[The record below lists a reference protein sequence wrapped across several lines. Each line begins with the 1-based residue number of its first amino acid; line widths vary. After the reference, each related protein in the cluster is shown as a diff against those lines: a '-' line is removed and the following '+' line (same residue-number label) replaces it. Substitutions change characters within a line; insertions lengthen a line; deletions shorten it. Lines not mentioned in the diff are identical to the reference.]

1 MFLLFTLPINAAMHP
16 TNNTHHRLLS
26 KWRKSMDLIG
36 PSNMEHHFEDS
47 MNCVSLLPNC
57 PTWIDLGSGAGFPGF
72 ALSAAQPDAQITMV
86 ESRQKRCVFLRAV
99 SREAKT
105 SNITILN
112 TRTDKV
118 TERYHGIISRAY
130 KPPIDYLF
138 DAERLLKPNGY
149 VALMLG
155 QNTIVDLPSQWV
167 CHSKHEYP
175 VSDHKRCLWLLQIR
189 RHS

>member
-1 MFLLFTLPINAAMHP
+1 MHP
-16 TNNTHHRLLS
+16 TNKTHHRLLS

-47 MNCVSLLPNC
+47 INCVSLLPNC
-57 PTWIDLGSGAGFPGF
+57 ATWIDLGSGAGFPGF

-105 SNITILN
+105 NNITILN

-130 KPPIDYLF
+130 KPPIDYLI
-138 DAERLLKPNGY
+138 DAERLLKPKGY
-149 VALMLG
+149 VALLLG
-155 QNTIVDLPSQWV
+155 QSTIVKIPSNWE
-167 CHSKHEYP
+167 CHSKQEYP
-175 VSDHKRCLWLLQIR
+175 VADHKRCLWLLQIR
-189 RHS
+189 RHN